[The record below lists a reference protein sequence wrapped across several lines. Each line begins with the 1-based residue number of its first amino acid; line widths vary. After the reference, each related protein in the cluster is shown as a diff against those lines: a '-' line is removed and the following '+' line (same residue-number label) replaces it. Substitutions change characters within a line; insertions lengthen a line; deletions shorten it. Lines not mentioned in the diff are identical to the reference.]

1 MKIELTLKEMRINEK
16 KYNELIKSRK
26 KLQELQILK
35 ISHYFFFMFD
45 FLYVLFQKIFIRIF
59 DIIITIIL
67 HTVNRDYDHLLRILN
82 LRIVLMRKLPTKF
95 CDIKLMFK

>member
-1 MKIELTLKEMRINEK
+1 
-16 KYNELIKSRK
+16 
-26 KLQELQILK
+26 
-35 ISHYFFFMFD
+35 MFD
-45 FLYVLFQKIFIRIF
+45 LFQKIFIRIF

-67 HTVNRDYDHLLRILN
+67 HTVSRDYDHLLRILN

>member
-45 FLYVLFQKIFIRIF
+45 LFQKIFIRIF
-59 DIIITIIL
+59 LLDIIIIIIL
-67 HTVNRDYDHLLRILN
+67 HIVSRDYNHLLRI
-82 LRIVLMRKLPTKF
+82 F
-95 CDIKLMFK
+95 E

>member
-45 FLYVLFQKIFIRIF
+45 LFKKIFIRIF

-67 HTVNRDYDHLLRILN
+67 HTVSRDYDHLLRILN